1 MTPWHSTSNALPV
14 SSVVCSGINFNIM
27 TDATAADI
35 LLAFGK
41 ECLTRPAVIDQLLG
55 LAKKYSITINSLH
68 SSWLMLNKENTGN
81 SLMPTLEQLDDL
93 DDMIA
98 K

>member
-1 MTPWHSTSNALPV
+1 
-14 SSVVCSGINFNIM
+14 M

-68 SSWLMLNKENTGN
+68 SSWLMFNKENTGN
-81 SLMPTLEQLDDL
+81 SLMPTLEQLEDL